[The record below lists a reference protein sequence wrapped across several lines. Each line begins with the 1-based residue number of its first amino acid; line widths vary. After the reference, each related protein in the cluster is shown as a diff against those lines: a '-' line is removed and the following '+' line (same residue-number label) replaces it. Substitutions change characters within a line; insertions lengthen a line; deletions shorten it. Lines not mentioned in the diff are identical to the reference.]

1 MNLNLS
7 SQIVLNKV
15 PTKLFRPRNAVERSE
30 LTRQEKI
37 DTEIFPTM
45 EEGAKSIADV
55 IEQTIREKAGHGQQC
70 VLGLG
75 TGLSL
80 TPVFKEL
87 IRRNKKGLSF
97 EHVVVFNA
105 YEYFPLTPAA
115 KNSAIQQLKN
125 RFLNHIDIKEENIHT
140 LDGSIAQ
147 ESVWDHCR
155 AYEQCIEDCG
165 GIDIMLLSIGRMGNI
180 ATNEPGSVL
189 TSTSRIILIDHT
201 TREEMTL
208 SFGNNEKVPPC
219 SITMGIATI
228 LKARKVFVAG
238 WGEEKAEIIR
248 KTVEEKMSDT
258 IPASFLQAHPDAHAV
273 IDLSADLQTDKNHP
287 SLARH
292 FVYMDRQ
299 TGTLCTG
306 MALSDHS

>member
-87 IRRNKKGLSF
+87 IRRNKNGLSF

-105 YEYFPLTPAA
+105 YEYFPLTP
-115 KNSAIQQLKN
+115 
-125 RFLNHIDIKEENIHT
+125 
-140 LDGSIAQ
+140 
-147 ESVWDHCR
+147 
-155 AYEQCIEDCG
+155 
-165 GIDIMLLSIGRMGNI
+165 
-180 ATNEPGSVL
+180 
-189 TSTSRIILIDHT
+189 
-201 TREEMTL
+201 
-208 SFGNNEKVPPC
+208 PP
-219 SITMGIATI
+219 
-228 LKARKVFVAG
+228 
-238 WGEEKAEIIR
+238 
-248 KTVEEKMSDT
+248 KT
-258 IPASFLQAHPDAHAV
+258 A
-273 IDLSADLQTDKNHP
+273 P
-287 SLARH
+287 S
-292 FVYMDRQ
+292 
-299 TGTLCTG
+299 
-306 MALSDHS
+306 SS